1 MEEER
6 QYKTS
11 DKNLLR
17 NIWMYSKKYL
27 FQIILT
33 FIFLIIISFLQIVL
47 PVISKTAIDN
57 YIQKN
62 YTAFHIT
69 DASLKIFEKN
79 LSYSYKTDSL
89 LFIPSRIISKD
100 EYYAMKRDSVMLEE
114 KYYPVDIKFK
124 EYLSSEEIEYEVS
137 TAYLFVE
144 QNALRKMDVTHLKEV
159 RSKDISSVKK
169 FALLYVIL
177 LIVSFL
183 FNYMQVIILAIV
195 SENIMYDMRDK
206 MMKHLMSLSMDFF
219 HKNPIGRLVTR
230 ATNDIAA
237 LRELFTDVFI
247 YSAKDIITII
257 GVIIIMLK
265 MSWKLTFVVLST
277 MPFVFLLL
285 FLFQKFARGA
295 YRDVR
300 TTLAKVNAFLS
311 ESITGVSLIQAFH
324 QEKESFDDFAVTG
337 KNYYKANMRQLFVF
351 SIFRPLIDVM
361 SYITIAIMIYVGGR
375 GIFNGE
381 FTIGILFAFLSYIE
395 LFFRPIFDFSE
406 KYNIYQSAMA
416 SSERIFLL
424 FEEKSSIKEPEN
436 PVIPKNSF
444 GKIEFKNVSFEY
456 KKNEPVLKN
465 VSFTIEPNSSAAFV
479 GATGAGKTTII
490 NLLMRY
496 YDATEGEILIDG
508 INIKDMKIEFLRSYF
523 GLVMQDVMIFS
534 GDIKYNILLNRN
546 IDDKTM
552 IEYAEYVNA
561 DKFIDKLPKTYD
573 TMLNERG
580 SNLSTGQRQLLA
592 FARALVDQPKVLI
605 LDEATSN
612 IDSETEYLIQDAIKK
627 IMHDRTTIAIA
638 HRLSTI
644 QDAHMI
650 YALQKGRIVEQGT
663 HKELLANRKY
673 YYDLYKLQYVK

>member
-89 LFIPSRIISKD
+89 LFVPSRIISKD

>member
-11 DKNLLR
+11 DKNLLK
-17 NIWMYSKKYL
+17 NIWTYSKKYL

-33 FIFLIIISFLQIVL
+33 FIFLIIMSILQIVL

-62 YTAFHIT
+62 YTA
-69 DASLKIFEKN
+69 LKLSDKSREVYEKN
-79 LSYSYKTDSL
+79 SAYSYKADSL
-89 LFIPSRIISKD
+89 LFVPSRVITKD
-100 EYYAMKRDSVMLEE
+100 EYYLMKRDSVMLEE
-114 KYYPVDIKFK
+114 KYYPVELKYRD
-124 EYLSSEEIEYEVS
+124 YLEEESIDYIHVGDFC
-137 TAYLFVE
+137 LVE
-144 QNALRKMDVTHLKEV
+144 QNSLKSMDDRYLREV
-159 RSKDISSVKK
+159 RGKDISSVKR
-169 FALLYVIL
+169 FALLYVL
-177 LIVSFL
+177 LLVVSFL

-195 SENIMYDMRDK
+195 SENIMYDMRDR

-219 HKNPIGRLVTR
+219 HKNPLGRLVTR

-247 YSAKDIITII
+247 YSAKDILTII
-257 GVIIIMLK
+257 GVIIIMFR
-265 MSWKLTFVVLST
+265 MSWKLSLVVLGA
-277 MPFVFLLL
+277 MPFVIILLL
-285 FLFQKFARGA
+285 LFQKFARGA

-311 ESITGVSLIQAFH
+311 EAITGVSLIQAFH
-324 QEKESFDDFAVTG
+324 QEKQSYDDFSVTG
-337 KNYYKANMRQLFVF
+337 KNYYKANMNQLFIF

-361 SYITIAIMIYVGGR
+361 SYITIAVMIYVGGR

-424 FEEKSSIKEPEN
+424 LDEKPSIKESDN
-436 PVIPKNSF
+436 PIKPKEIL
-444 GKIEFKNVSFEY
+444 GKIEFKNVTFEY
-456 KKNEPVLKN
+456 KKNEPVLRD
-465 VSFTIEPNSSAAFV
+465 VSFTIEPNTSAAFV
-479 GATGAGKTTII
+479 GATGAGKTTLI

-496 YDATEGEILIDG
+496 YDPQEGEILIDKV
-508 INIKDMKIEFLRSYF
+508 NIKDMPIEFLRSYF

-534 GDIKYNILLNRN
+534 GDIKYNILLNRD
-546 IDDKTM
+546 IEEKRM

-561 DKFIDKLPKTYD
+561 DKFINKIPGNYSA
-573 TMLNERG
+573 MLNERG

-592 FARALVDQPKVLI
+592 FARALVDQPKVLV

-627 IMHDRTTIAIA
+627 IMNDRTTIAIA

-644 QDAHMI
+644 QDADRI
-650 YALQKGRIVEQGT
+650 YALHKGKIVEQGN
-663 HKELLANRKY
+663 HRELLSNRKY

>member
-11 DKNLLR
+11 DKNLLK
-17 NIWMYSKKYL
+17 NIWTYSKKYL

-33 FIFLIIISFLQIVL
+33 FIFLIIMSILQIVL

-62 YTAFHIT
+62 YTA
-69 DASLKIFEKN
+69 LKLSDKSREVYEKN
-79 LSYSYKTDSL
+79 SAYSYKADSL
-89 LFIPSRIISKD
+89 LFVPSRVITKD
-100 EYYAMKRDSVMLEE
+100 EYYLMKRDSVMLEE
-114 KYYPVDIKFK
+114 KYYPVELKYRD
-124 EYLSSEEIEYEVS
+124 YLEEESIDYIHVGDFC
-137 TAYLFVE
+137 LVE
-144 QNALRKMDVTHLKEV
+144 QNSLKSMDDRYLREV
-159 RSKDISSVKK
+159 RGKDISSVKR
-169 FALLYVIL
+169 FALLYVL
-177 LIVSFL
+177 LLVVSFL

-195 SENIMYDMRDK
+195 SENIMYDMRDR

-219 HKNPIGRLVTR
+219 HKNPLGRLVTR

-247 YSAKDIITII
+247 YSAKDILTII
-257 GVIIIMLK
+257 GVIIIMFR
-265 MSWKLTFVVLST
+265 MSWKLSLVVLGA
-277 MPFVFLLL
+277 MPFVIILLL
-285 FLFQKFARGA
+285 LFQKFARGA

-311 ESITGVSLIQAFH
+311 EAITGVSLIQAFH
-324 QEKESFDDFAVTG
+324 QEKQSYDDFSVTG
-337 KNYYKANMRQLFVF
+337 KNYYKANMNQLFIF

-361 SYITIAIMIYVGGR
+361 SYITIAVMIYVGGR

-424 FEEKSSIKEPEN
+424 LDEKPSIKESDN
-436 PVIPKNSF
+436 PIKPKEIL
-444 GKIEFKNVSFEY
+444 GKIEFKNVTFEY
-456 KKNEPVLKN
+456 KKNEPVLRD
-465 VSFTIEPNSSAAFV
+465 VSFTIEPNTSAAFV
-479 GATGAGKTTII
+479 GATGAGKTTLI

-496 YDATEGEILIDG
+496 YDPQEGEILIDKV
-508 INIKDMKIEFLRSYF
+508 NIKDMPIEFLRSYF

-534 GDIKYNILLNRN
+534 GDIKYNILLNRG
-546 IDDKTM
+546 IEEKRM

-561 DKFIDKLPKTYD
+561 DKFINKIPGNYSA
-573 TMLNERG
+573 MLNERG

-592 FARALVDQPKVLI
+592 FARALVDQPKVLV

-644 QDAHMI
+644 QDADRI
-650 YALQKGRIVEQGT
+650 YALHKGKIVEQGN
-663 HKELLANRKY
+663 HRELLSNRKY

>member
-89 LFIPSRIISKD
+89 LFVPSRIITKD